1 MDAKEYLDGLLRIA
15 DQRVLPRRIEGWK
28 RVIRWSVDGDEIFWT
43 TENGT
48 LAPIKKGDAGF
59 RGADFT
65 LTTTVKALHKIVE
78 EGFPFF
84 LAIWGTGEI
93 QFDCSFGDAYR
104 LGYIFLRDKRRRRVV
119 FISHC
124 WLNIN
129 ARFPEG
135 AAFEGANTALMGV
148 LLEEGLGIIQM
159 PCPEYLC
166 LGLEKYDYGKVIGEE
181 LTVCFRKTA
190 ETVVSQVKD
199 HLSLGFEVVGI
210 MGMDPSPSCGVK
222 TTKGRG
228 TMEGTDT
235 DTVEKPGPGIFIEE
249 LQNLL
254 RREGLEKEVPIFGIR
269 RILTG
274 ETGLEDRV
282 AELKRWVRGS

>member
-1 MDAKEYLDGLLRIA
+1 MNTKDYLDKLLRIP
-15 DQRVLPRRIEGWK
+15 DPRVLPLRLKGWK
-28 RVIRWSVDGDEIFWT
+28 KIIRWSVEDSEYFWT
-43 TENGT
+43 TENGN
-48 LAPIKKGDAGF
+48 LAPIDKGSPGF
-59 RGADFT
+59 TAPDFT
-65 LTTTVKALHKIVE
+65 LTTTMKVLRKITE

-93 QFDCSFGDAYR
+93 RFDCSFGDVYR
-104 LGYIFLRDKRRRRVV
+104 LGYIFLRDKRKRRVI

-135 AAFEGANTALMGV
+135 AAFEGANTALMGA

-166 LGLEKYDYGKVIGEE
+166 LGLEKYDYGKVVGED
-181 LTVCFRKTA
+181 LRACFRRTA

-199 HLSLGFEVVGI
+199 HISLGYDVAGI
-210 MGMDPSPSCGVK
+210 MGMNPSPSCGVE
-222 TTKGRG
+222 TVKGRG
-228 TMEGTDT
+228 TMEGTGT
-235 DTVEKPGPGIFIEE
+235 DTSEKPGSGIFIEE
-249 LQNLL
+249 LRNLL
-254 RREGLEKEVPIFGIR
+254 SREGLGEIPVFGIR

-282 AELKRWVRGS
+282 EELKRRVRRV